1 MRPIDP
7 RHLRIFLEVCRQGS
21 ISGAARELNMAQPS
35 VSVAIGQLE
44 SLIGTRLFQ
53 RSRTGITLE
62 RPGIALRRRAEAMDT
77 LLANASAELALLEQD
92 VAGPLVIGG
101 TPGALA
107 SLVPAATIRLKA
119 LYPRVAIRILERP
132 DANLIELLRNERIDL
147 AIVTTGLE
155 AMPDDIIEEP
165 VLQDPFD
172 LIVGRRNDHL
182 PHSVTLASVAS
193 LPWVLPDAVG
203 AFRRQIDALFVS
215 TETQTPR
222 DVVRCDSLLTTKAI
236 VRNSDYV
243 TILPREVAAAELSI
257 GVLRAVRI
265 EDVGFRRTVG
275 FLRLGTRAPTPIAE
289 AFIQMTRQNAQ
300 A

>member
-1 MRPIDP
+1 MKQIDP
-7 RHLRIFLEVCRQGS
+7 RQLRIFLEVCRQGS
-21 ISGAARELNMAQPS
+21 ISGAARELNLAQPS

-44 SLIGTRLFQ
+44 RSIGTRLFQ
-53 RSRTGITLE
+53 RSRTGILLE
-62 RPGIALRRRAEAMDT
+62 RSGIVLRRRAEAMDN
-77 LLANASAELALLEQD
+77 LLANASAELALLEQE

-107 SLVPAATIRLKA
+107 SMVPAATIRLKERH
-119 LYPRVAIRILERP
+119 PRVEIRILERP
-132 DANLIELLRNERIDL
+132 DANLIDLLRNERIDL
-147 AIVTTGLE
+147 AIVTTGIE
-155 AMPDDIIEEP
+155 AMPDDIIEEA

-172 LIVGRRNDHL
+172 LIVGSRNDHL
-182 PHSVTLASVAS
+182 PHAVTLASVAD

-243 TILPREVAAAELSI
+243 TILPREVAAAELSV

-265 EDVGFRRTVG
+265 LGVGFGRTVG
-275 FLRLGTRAPTPIAE
+275 FLRLATRLPTPIAE
-289 AFIQMTRQNAQ
+289 AFMRVTREIDQ